1 LINLLVASIA
11 AIVIVF
17 SLLLLLLLS
26 SGTLGVGNKLNT
38 KSLVQYSIIP
48 LTHTNTHHTHHTR
61 THSLTHRDTGS
72 APFLSC
78 HWHFR
83 FRHRALRFN

>member
-17 SLLLLLLLS
+17 SLQLLLLLS

-48 LTHTNTHHTHHTR
+48 LTHTNTHHTHHTHHTR

-72 APFLSC
+72 C
-78 HWHFR
+78 CRRCWRHF
-83 FRHRALRFN
+83 